1 MITRPIDEIK
11 DAYDFRETL
20 IPKAECS
27 LGAAPLWHG
36 WALAECYWAGME
48 REREKLKAE
57 VARLERENQTLRINE
72 EMRVHEEGMADAT
85 IIDLKAE
92 VERLEGENEKL
103 KKQVEFWQGY

>member
-1 MITRPIDEIK
+1 MTRPIDEIK

-57 VARLERENQTLRINE
+57 VARLERERDEARAIARRLYE
-72 EMRVHEEGMADAT
+72 WMRGMFRVPDSEADAEFV
-85 IIDLKAE
+85 ANAPW
-92 VERLEGENEKL
+92 LEDE
-103 KKQVEFWQGY
+103 